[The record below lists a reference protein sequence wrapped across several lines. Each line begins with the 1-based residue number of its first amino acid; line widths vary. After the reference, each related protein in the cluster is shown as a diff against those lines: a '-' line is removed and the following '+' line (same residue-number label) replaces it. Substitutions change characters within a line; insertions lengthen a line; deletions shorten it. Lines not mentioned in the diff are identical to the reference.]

1 MKSVIAAK
9 RLDQLRATHTTLER
23 ELDTLNR
30 RAYLTPAEQQR
41 TRVIKKEKLKT
52 KDSIRL
58 MMDRMTLG

>member
-1 MKSVIAAK
+1 MKSGTATN

-23 ELDTLNR
+23 ELNALNR
-30 RAYLTPAEQQR
+30 RTYLTPAEQQR

-52 KDSIRL
+52 KDTIRL